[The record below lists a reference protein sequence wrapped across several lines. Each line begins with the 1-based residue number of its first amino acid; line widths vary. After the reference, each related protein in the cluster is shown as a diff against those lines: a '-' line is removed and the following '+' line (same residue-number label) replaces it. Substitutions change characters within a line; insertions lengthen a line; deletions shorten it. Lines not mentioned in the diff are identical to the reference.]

1 MTARLTADDIV
12 PAPVTRTRGAFS
24 GWVPASEFRA
34 ARTGLP
40 PAVSIIATNGQADIA
55 GLVAFDCGLME
66 AREVGI
72 HSVLIARVLATAQG
86 APAEPLLHH
95 RQQYA
100 TTRAL

>member
-1 MTARLTADDIV
+1 MTGRRTADNII

-24 GWVPASEFRA
+24 DSVPAAEFRA
-34 ARTGLP
+34 ALTGLTA
-40 PAVSIIATNGQADIA
+40 AVSIIATNGLAGIA
-55 GLVAFDCGLME
+55 GRVGFDRELME

-86 APAEPLLHH
+86 ASAEPLIHH

>member
-1 MTARLTADDIV
+1 MTARQTADDII

-24 GWVPASEFRA
+24 ESVPAAEFRA
-34 ARTGLP
+34 ALTGLTT
-40 PAVSIIATNGQADIA
+40 AVSIIATNGLAGIA
-55 GLVAFDCGLME
+55 GRRVAFDCELME
-66 AREVGI
+66 AQFGA

-86 APAEPLLHH
+86 APAEPLVHH

>member
-1 MTARLTADDIV
+1 MTARRTADDII

-24 GWVPASEFRA
+24 ESVPASEFRA
-34 ARTGLP
+34 ALSGLT
-40 PAVSIIATNGQADIA
+40 PAVSIIATNGPAGIA
-55 GLVAFDCGLME
+55 GLVAFDCELME

-72 HSVLIARVLATAQG
+72 HSVLIARVLATAQS
-86 APAEPLLHH
+86 ASAEPLIHH

>member
-1 MTARLTADDIV
+1 
-12 PAPVTRTRGAFS
+12 
-24 GWVPASEFRA
+24 
-34 ARTGLP
+34 
-40 PAVSIIATNGQADIA
+40 
-55 GLVAFDCGLME
+55 ME

-86 APAEPLLHH
+86 ASAEPLIHH

>member
-34 ARTGLP
+34 ALTGLT
-40 PAVSIIATNGQADIA
+40 PAVSIIATNGPAGIA
-55 GLVAFDCGLME
+55 GLVAFDCELME

-72 HSVLIARVLATAQG
+72 HSVLIARVLATAHG
-86 APAEPLLHH
+86 APAEPLVHH

-100 TTRAL
+100 TTRPL